1 MGATRRRQV
10 DISDEGVAEAAI
22 FETGHQWS
30 DYHPDYGAVATDLP
44 KDLVHGLDV
53 PPLVDLIA
61 TQGELN
67 LKTCCLNWQLVQSS
81 RLNCLKLV

>member
-1 MGATRRRQV
+1 MGAARRRQV

-22 FETGHQWS
+22 FEAGHQWS

-61 TQGELN
+61 TQGVLN